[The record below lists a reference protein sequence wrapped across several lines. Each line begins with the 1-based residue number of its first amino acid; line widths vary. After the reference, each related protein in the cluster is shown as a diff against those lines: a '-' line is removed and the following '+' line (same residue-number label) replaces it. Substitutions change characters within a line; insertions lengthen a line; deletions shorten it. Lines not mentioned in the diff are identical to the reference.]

1 MLNAPVSFVLFI
13 SLFKKEMTIAEL
25 EKTARTLRLNIII
38 MIRVGQKGH
47 LRSCDDCFILQAL

>member
-1 MLNAPVSFVLFI
+1 MLNAPVSLVLFL

-25 EKTARTLRLNIII
+25 EKTARTLRLNIIK

-47 LRSCDDCFILQAL
+47 MGSCDDCFILQAL